1 MVMGSKKSKPK
12 PNSKYGENTSGS
24 SGSQTGESERKE
36 LGRVHADSVKCLSV
50 YKPGVCLSGGTDTV
64 RLVYNRLGKTIKS
77 Q

>member
-36 LGRVHADSVKCLSV
+36 FGRVHAGNDINSSGYETLFPSELVCPSVSATPHIHDIV
-50 YKPGVCLSGGTDTV
+50 F
-64 RLVYNRLGKTIKS
+64 
-77 Q
+77 